1 MNCTDPTMAAS
12 GNGVNANTI
21 VGIVY
26 GTLMLAIA
34 CTQLFFEYRKF
45 RSSSGSGECL
55 ALTLPST
62 APANHDSQ

>member
-45 RSSSGSGECL
+45 RSSSGQQL
-55 ALTLPST
+55 QLIMI
-62 APANHDSQ
+62 ANRRRWC